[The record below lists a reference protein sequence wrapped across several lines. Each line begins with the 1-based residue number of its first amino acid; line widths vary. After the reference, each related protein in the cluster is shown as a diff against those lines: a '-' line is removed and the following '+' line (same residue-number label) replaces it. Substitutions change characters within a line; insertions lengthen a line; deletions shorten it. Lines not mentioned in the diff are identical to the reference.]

1 MVLENRKM
9 SFWKIIKSFFPLQLI
24 LAHLKY
30 NLFSLLYWTLLFLII
45 TDQFGSKF
53 GVPILFFSPEYMGN
67 VSPWSFLLIGF
78 SIGGFTMGFNT
89 YSYIRLGTHF
99 SFLATLNQ
107 PFYKFCINN
116 SFIPIIFI
124 ISFMLMFSKFQIQEE
139 FARVY
144 QIIVYN
150 VSYLLGFLLFQ
161 LLSALYF
168 FPMNKRVSKSIKDP
182 LREVEMESIVKTVIP
197 NKENFAGHKTEEK
210 EGNYIY
216 LGKRLKLYISR
227 SGKHYS
233 KDTLNAIYR
242 KNKVN
247 ASLFETLAI
256 GSFLLLGL
264 FREYKYFELPAAVS
278 FVLLLTIIL
287 MLFSALLSWLNR
299 WAYPI
304 IILAFLA
311 MNYLSVHSSLFTF
324 KNYAYG
330 ISYKIKTPYTIAEIA
345 KVSNSDK
352 NRQITKLNIVRI
364 LDKWKV
370 KTGESK
376 PKLILVNVSGG
387 GSRSALWVLNCMQN
401 LDKELAHEF
410 SSHMQMI
417 TGASGGMI
425 GASYYREIHNRYMKG
440 KLSDPFSEKY
450 RKNISADLLN
460 KLFFVA
466 STSDIFFRYQ
476 SFSENDNR
484 YPKDRGT
491 AFESELHE
499 NTNDFLNVPLSYYK
513 NLEKEA
519 EIPLIIFSPTIVNDG
534 RRLVMSSQ
542 SLNFLT
548 ESKGGLS
555 SMTKS
560 FENIDYLSF
569 FKNHNPESI
578 RFSSVLR
585 ASATFPFVMP
595 MVTMPTTPE
604 VQLMDAGIRDNYG
617 GKITMDYLF
626 SLNEW
631 LEKNTSGVIIVQI
644 RDTKKILDNESYR
657 QVTLF
662 DKFTLPFG
670 NMYSNF
676 TRTQDF
682 DQEQLMIIGV
692 NEYKFPVDLVSFNL
706 RENKKDKISLSWHLS
721 QQEKKKITEAFQS
734 KRNQQSLNE
743 LKRLIHQN

>member
-1 MVLENRKM
+1 MAAENKKM
-9 SFWKIIKSFFPLQLI
+9 SFWGMVKSFFPLQLI

-53 GVPILFFSPEYMGN
+53 GVPILFFSPEYLSN

-78 SIGGFTMGFNT
+78 AIGGFTMGFNT
-89 YSYIRLGTHF
+89 YSYIRLGANF

-116 SFIPIIFI
+116 AFIPIAFNIT
-124 ISFMLMFSKFQIQEE
+124 FMVMFSRFQIQEE
-139 FARVY
+139 FAGTY
-144 QIIVYN
+144 QIIIYN
-150 VSYLLGFLLFQ
+150 VSYIGGFILFQ

-168 FPMNKRVSKSIKDP
+168 FPMNKRLSKSIKDP
-182 LREVEMESIVKTVIP
+182 LKEVEMESIVKTVIP
-197 NKENFAGHKTEEK
+197 NKENYPGHKGEEK
-210 EGNYIY
+210 EGKYIY
-216 LGKRLKLYISR
+216 LGKRLKLYSSR
-227 SGKHYS
+227 SGRHYS
-233 KDTLNAIYR
+233 KDTLNVIYR

-247 ASLFETLAI
+247 AVLFETLAI
-256 GSFLLLGL
+256 VSFLMLGL
-264 FREYKYFELPAAVS
+264 FRESKYFELPAAVS
-278 FVLLLTIIL
+278 IILLLTIIL
-287 MLFSALLSWLNR
+287 MVFSALLSWLNR
-299 WAYPI
+299 WAYPVL
-304 IILAFLA
+304 ILAFLA
-311 MNYLSVHSSLFTF
+311 MNYLSVKSSFFTF

-330 ISYKIKTPYTIAEIA
+330 VSYKTKTPYTIAEIE

-352 NRQITKLNIVRI
+352 YKQITKLNIIQI
-364 LDKWKV
+364 LDKWKI
-370 KTGESK
+370 KTGEAK

-401 LDKELAHEF
+401 LDKELDHEF

-425 GASYYREIHNRYMKG
+425 GASYYREIHNRYVKG

-460 KLFFVA
+460 KLSFAA
-466 STSDIFFRYQ
+466 STNDIFFRYQ
-476 SFSENDNR
+476 SFVENDNR

-499 NTNDFLNVPLSYYK
+499 NTKDFLNVPLSYYK
-513 NLEKEA
+513 TLEKEA

-534 RRLVMSSQ
+534 RRLLMSSQ

-548 ESKGGLS
+548 ESKGDPS

-569 FKNHNPESI
+569 FKNHDPDSI

-585 ASATFPFVMP
+585 ANATFPFVMP
-595 MVTMPTTPE
+595 MVTMPTKPE

-617 GKITMDYLF
+617 GKITMEYL
-626 SLNEW
+626 SALNKW
-631 LEKNTSGVIIVQI
+631 LEKNTSGVIIIQI
-644 RDTKKILDNESYR
+644 RDTKKILDNESYQ
-657 QVTLF
+657 QVSLF

-670 NMYSNF
+670 NMYNNF

-682 DQEQLMIIGV
+682 DQEQLMMVGV
-692 NEYKFPVDLVSFNL
+692 KKYEFPVDLVVFNL

-721 QQEKKKITEAFQS
+721 RQEKKKITEAFQS
-734 KRNQQSLNE
+734 KSNQYSLNQ
-743 LKRLIHQN
+743 LKRLLQ